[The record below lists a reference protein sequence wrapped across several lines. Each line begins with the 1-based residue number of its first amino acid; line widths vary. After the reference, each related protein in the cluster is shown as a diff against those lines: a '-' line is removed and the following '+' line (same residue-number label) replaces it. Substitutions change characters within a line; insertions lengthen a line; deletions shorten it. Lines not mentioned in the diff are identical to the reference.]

1 MDFEETWR
9 RIQQHAGEEFYE
21 LAWKRFTY
29 AADTDSLQ
37 PSTHEQSIPRRQFQR
52 AWESGLLANL
62 RQLRQE
68 FGQREHSYIFSIL
81 TDPRIKQGRV

>member
-21 LAWKRFTY
+21 LAGKRFTY
-29 AADTDSLQ
+29 SADGVSLQ
-37 PSTHEQSIPRRQFQR
+37 PSTHDQPIPRRQFQR
-52 AWESGLLANL
+52 AWESGLLRNL
-62 RQLRQE
+62 RQLKHE

-81 TDPRIKQGRV
+81 TDPRIKKG